1 MHFLSLFTNITGIH
15 FFKSGDTKKP
25 RALQHQCLTCLC
37 PVPYKKSSRNDP
49 FSYVIAAL
57 GNAIRQILKQKPDAC
72 FCASEEFAA
81 RIGHAFKKA
90 GLRIPEDISLMG
102 LEPLYLN
109 EFFTPPITA
118 ILQDFEQIAAV
129 AAEMMYQAIFNKIP
143 PTCATIPFQLI
154 ERESVRNPEKG

>member
-1 MHFLSLFTNITGIH
+1 MHFLSLFNNITGIH

-25 RALQHQCLTCLC
+25 RALQHQCLICLC
-37 PVPYKKSSRNDP
+37 PVPYKRSSRNDP

-102 LEPLYLN
+102 LEPLFLN
-109 EFFTPPITA
+109 EFFTPPITS
-118 ILQDFEQIAAV
+118 IRQNFELMAKTAV
-129 AAEMMYQAIFNKIP
+129 ESMYQAIINRIP
-143 PTCATIPFQLI
+143 PNCATIPFQLI
-154 ERESVRNPEKG
+154 ERESVRQSRR